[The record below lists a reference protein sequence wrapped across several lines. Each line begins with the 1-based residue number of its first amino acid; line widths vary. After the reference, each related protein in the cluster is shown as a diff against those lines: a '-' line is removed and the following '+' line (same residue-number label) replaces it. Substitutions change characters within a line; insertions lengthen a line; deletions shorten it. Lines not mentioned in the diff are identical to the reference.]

1 MFYLCSY
8 QKGFATLLCASAF
21 VRNRAASI
29 PFYNEIPEE
38 PTMSN
43 DRQRDE
49 ELKQQF
55 WEALA
60 DSPYLFLQLDS
71 DPATAVPMTAELEEN
86 ANGAIWFFTGRD
98 HAFARGGPATANFA
112 SKGHDVFARF
122 KGTLIEE
129 ASRERLDKE
138 WSRFVEGYFPR
149 GKDDPNLLMLRFDL
163 TDAEIWTTDIGLA
176 TTVRMA
182 LGHDIRDET
191 REEHTET
198 AL

>member
-1 MFYLCSY
+1 MFPS
-8 QKGFATLLCASAF
+8 QVIRNAF
-21 VRNRAASI
+21 HSLQIVRNPPATI
-29 PFYNEIPEE
+29 PFQKEIRVET
-38 PTMSN
+38 TMSD

-71 DPATAVPMTAELEEN
+71 DPETAVPMTAALDES

-98 HAFARGGPATANFA
+98 HVFARGGPATATFA

-122 KGTLIEE
+122 KGALLQET
-129 ASRERLDKE
+129 SRERLDKE
-138 WSRFVEGYFPR
+138 WSNFVEAYFPR
-149 GKDDPNLLMLRFDL
+149 GKDDPSLLMLRMDL
-163 TDAEIWTTDIGLA
+163 ADAEIWTTDVGLT
-176 TTVRMA
+176 TTVKMA
-182 LGHDIRDET
+182 LGRDVRGET
-191 REEHTET
+191 REQHAET